1 MATLAVCACPSRRP
15 LIDLRSTGSI
25 DSHQRSRSPRS
36 MSRLR
41 SCRQRPIVALH
52 PLERRRARMGW
63 SEKKLPTLRP
73 CCPFRRQDARAGQFS
88 QYVMRQERRSDQR
101 SLISGS
107 QVRALVGIGILQR
120 LSSKARYWRGF
131 SSPLK
136 LIPVSVRGSVSTL
149 SLRSKNS
156 RSWRG
161 SDCSR

>member
-52 PLERRRARMGW
+52 PLERRRARIGW
-63 SEKKLPTLRP
+63 SEKKLPTPHP

-101 SLISGS
+101 FLNQRVPGS
-107 QVRALVGIGILQR
+107 SPSRHVIGIDALDFALATTQSAVLAFCR
-120 LSSKARYWRGF
+120 DCRERPAIGGVFY
-131 SSPLK
+131 
-136 LIPVSVRGSVSTL
+136 I
-149 SLRSKNS
+149 RSN
-156 RSWRG
+156 
-161 SDCSR
+161 